1 MTLQLHWHL
10 WFTGILN
17 GLQSSNWKERL
28 TSMEALQQ
36 QVQDRKE
43 NLEGTNSVLIQGLSY
58 LPGWN
63 EKNFQVP
70 PSKSV
75 LAAAAC
81 LERQHFPCSYLCKLL
96 LLH

>member
-1 MTLQLHWHL
+1 MSPL
-10 WFTGILN
+10 WYAGILN

-28 TSMEALQQ
+28 TSMETLQQ

-63 EKNFQVP
+63 EKNFQVR
-70 PSKSV
+70 KYI

-81 LERQHFPCSYLCKLL
+81 WESSFPSGLYASHC
-96 LLH
+96 

>member
-1 MTLQLHWHL
+1 
-10 WFTGILN
+10 
-17 GLQSSNWKERL
+17 
-28 TSMEALQQ
+28 MEALQQ

-63 EKNFQVP
+63 EKNFQVWMP
-70 PSKSV
+70 PSNPFWQHLRVMKANSV
-75 LAAAAC
+75 PAL
-81 LERQHFPCSYLCKLL
+81 LHVCKLL

>member
-1 MTLQLHWHL
+1 MSAL
-10 WFTGILN
+10 WYAGILN

-63 EKNFQVP
+63 EKNFQVR
-70 PSKSV
+70 KYV
-75 LAAAAC
+75 VTAAAFW
-81 LERQHFPCSYLCKLL
+81 ESSFPSDLYASHCQCTDL
-96 LLH
+96 

>member
-1 MTLQLHWHL
+1 
-10 WFTGILN
+10 
-17 GLQSSNWKERL
+17 
-28 TSMEALQQ
+28 MEALQQ

-63 EKNFQVP
+63 EKNFQVWM
-70 PSKSV
+70 PSNSI

-81 LERQHFPCSYLCKLL
+81 DERQLLPCSHVCMQLPVHSCVK
-96 LLH
+96 HIAEA